1 LRTLLE
7 RCWYGSSPV
16 SVLLLP
22 LSWLFRAVI
31 HLRRWFYR
39 YRLLKVV
46 QMPVPV
52 IVVGNI
58 TVGGSGK
65 TPLVI
70 WLVDVL
76 REAGYRP
83 AVVSR
88 GYGGEGRGVMPVRP
102 DSNPGT
108 VGDEPVLIARR
119 CGCPV
124 WVGRRRAEAAQALLA
139 YHPEVDVIVSDDGL
153 QHYALSRDLEIVVI
167 EGERALGNG
176 RLLPAGP
183 LREPVSRLQ
192 EVDAVVLNGQGEG
205 GAITVGVPLFEMQ
218 LEGRHFWNLQDPEL
232 VRDASQF
239 AGVHLEAVAGIGNP
253 GRFFS
258 HLAGLGLDV
267 NAHPFPDHHAYVA
280 GDLPDGAVLMT
291 EKDAVKCGA
300 WASDTCWALRIDAR
314 LPEGL
319 QSLIIESLKAHHG
332 QQTA

>member
-1 LRTLLE
+1 MLE
-7 RCWYGSSPV
+7 RCWYGGSPV
-16 SVLLLP
+16 SILLLP
-22 LSWLFRAVI
+22 LSWLFLAATR
-31 HLRRWFYR
+31 LRRWFYR
-39 YRLLKVV
+39 RRWLKVTR
-46 QMPVPV
+46 MPVPV

-76 REAGYRP
+76 REAGYHP

-88 GYGGEGRGVMPVRP
+88 GYGGEGKGAMPVRP

-153 QHYALSRDLEIVVI
+153 QHYALARDLELVVI
-167 EGERALGNG
+167 EGERGLGNG

-183 LREPVSRLQ
+183 LREPVNRLG
-192 EVDAVVLNGQGEG
+192 EVDALVMNGEG
-205 GAITVGVPLFEMQ
+205 CQAVPIVAPVFEMR
-218 LEGRHFWNLQDPEL
+218 LEGRTFWNLRDSRRE
-232 VRDASQF
+232 RDADCF
-239 AGVHLEAVAGIGNP
+239 AATPVQAIAGIGNP
-253 GRFFS
+253 ARFFAQ
-258 HLAGLGLDV
+258 LRRLGLQV
-267 NAHPFPDHHAYVA
+267 AVHPYPDHHRFEPADIPEGLVI
-280 GDLPDGAVLMT
+280 MT
-291 EKDAVKCGA
+291 EKDAVKCTT
-300 WASDTCWALRIDAR
+300 WASEDCWALRIDAHLGER
-314 LPEGL
+314 L
-319 QSLIIESLKAHHG
+319 QSLIIERLKARHG